1 MKRTAI
7 GIAVLASVAGVVS
20 WQSGLAHAA
29 AGHVYDNPQAWDNM
43 AICESGGNW
52 AADTGNGYYGGLQF
66 SQSTWEAYGG
76 TGNPAAASRE
86 QQIDIAKKVQ
96 AAQGWQA
103 WPACAKQHHL
113 I

>member
-1 MKRTAI
+1 MKRALVTL
-7 GIAVLASVAGVVS
+7 AVVASAAGVVG
-20 WQSGLAHAA
+20 WQSGLAHAEG
-29 AGHVYDNPQAWDNM
+29 GHVYDNPQAWDNM

-52 AADTGNGYYGGLQF
+52 SADTGNGYYGGLQF
-66 SQSTWEAYGG
+66 TMETWTVYGG

-86 QQIDIAKKVQ
+86 QQIEIAKKVR

-103 WPACAKQHHL
+103 WPSCARQHNL